1 MEENIKPFGYPAAVQ
16 QTEQDICMT
25 VVRKN
30 W

>member
-16 QTEQDICMT
+16 QTEQDIYMT

-30 W
+30 

>member
-1 MEENIKPFGYPAAVQ
+1 MKENIKPFGYPAAMQ

-30 W
+30 